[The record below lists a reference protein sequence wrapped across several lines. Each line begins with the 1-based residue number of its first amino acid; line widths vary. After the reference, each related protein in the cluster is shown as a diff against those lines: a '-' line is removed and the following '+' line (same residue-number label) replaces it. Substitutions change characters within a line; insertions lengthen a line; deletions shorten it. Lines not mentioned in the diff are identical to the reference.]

1 MPSGRRR
8 IMAVAAA
15 VAEVAE
21 VAEVLMIRVAA
32 AVVSAEN
39 AAPARGAG
47 ADCAMKSAVA
57 RGFSNRDGGYAM
69 MPNRVRGQ

>member
-1 MPSGRRR
+1 
-8 IMAVAAA
+8 V
-15 VAEVAE
+15 
-21 VAEVLMIRVAA
+21 VL
-32 AVVSAEN
+32 AEN